1 MRHRKKIN
9 HLSRTSEHRN
19 AMLGNMAASLIV
31 HKRITTT
38 TAKAKALRTF
48 VEPIITRSKEDTT
61 HSRRMVFKDLRDKYA
76 VTELFREV
84 ASKVAER
91 PGGYTRIIKLD
102 NRLGDNADMCIIE
115 LVDFNEHLLEEK
127 KTAAKPKTSRRRRV
141 TKKKESPETTTEDAE
156 ITIAEGETDIEG
168 TDKEIDIE
176 TTDSQ
181 KRKKITDTPVPE
193 EKDDVQDTKEG

>member
-1 MRHRKKIN
+1 MRHGKSFN
-9 HLSRTSEHRN
+9 HLSRKSAHRKALLAN
-19 AMLGNMAASLIV
+19 LASSLIM
-31 HKRITTT
+31 HKRIKTT

-61 HSRRMVFKDLRDKYA
+61 HSRRMVFKDLRDKTA

-102 NRLGDNADMCIIE
+102 NRLGDNADMCMIE

-127 KTAAKPKTSRRRRV
+127 KTAAKPKTSRRRRG
-141 TKKKESPETTTEDAE
+141 TKKKESPEATTEDAKM
-156 ITIAEGETDIEG
+156 TIPEGETDIEE
-168 TDKEIDIE
+168 TDKENDSE
-176 TTDSQ
+176 TADS
-181 KRKKITDTPVPE
+181 E
-193 EKDDVQDTKEG
+193 DTKEV

>member
-31 HKRITTT
+31 HKRIKTT

-84 ASKVAER
+84 ASRVAER

-127 KTAAKPKTSRRRRV
+127 KTADKPKISRRRRG
-141 TKKKESPETTTEDAE
+141 TRKKESPGTATQDAKITTTE
-156 ITIAEGETDIEG
+156 GETEPEEI
-168 TDKEIDIE
+168 DKETDTK
-176 TTDSQ
+176 TTDSE
-181 KRKKITDTPVPE
+181 DTN
-193 EKDDVQDTKEG
+193 EG